1 MAKGGRLCLPF
12 AAPDPSPL
20 SLMKSSRLRCRLALL
35 ALCAFALGAARAGTP
50 PNIVVFIADD
60 LSWHDVKC
68 FGGPTDAQT
77 PNLDKLASQG
87 MKLTRFYSPAA
98 VCSPTRQALLT
109 GMYPVRNGAYPNHA
123 LVRDGVRS
131 LPGHLKE
138 LGYYSGCLGKTHFG
152 PRASYPFNVFSGMLG
167 EKEGKAGGGGEDADD
182 GDLDV
187 ASLEKL
193 IAGANGKPFFAYI
206 ATHEPHAPWN
216 KGPKNRFDPA
226 KLKIPPYMVDTPAT
240 RSSLADY
247 YAEVT
252 SLDDQVGAVMQ
263 ALEKTGHTNDTLFFF
278 FSEQG
283 SSMPHGKWTLYDPG
297 IRVAAIARWPGQVK
311 AGSESAALVQYVD
324 VAPTILAAAGA
335 DPAKIDTGCP
345 DANGSRAFDGRSFL
359 EVLQGKSDKLRE
371 VVFAEHTTRG
381 IIHGADLYATRAAFD
396 GRWKLILNLHSDALF
411 QNAISNGAVIRSWAK
426 AGREGNAF
434 AAAQAAR
441 YTKRPAVE
449 LYDLQKDPWELND
462 VAASPENA
470 AVLSRLRGQLEAW
483 MKQQGDQGDQTER
496 EAFRHQGGGPA
507 KAEAKEARAAEKAKR

>member
-1 MAKGGRLCLPF
+1 MNSIFSRRCLG
-12 AAPDPSPL
+12 
-20 SLMKSSRLRCRLALL
+20 
-35 ALCAFALGAARAGTP
+35 AFALFSLFVGAVSQAANP

-109 GMYPVRNGAYPNHA
+109 GMYPVRNGAYPNHSV
-123 LVRDGVRS
+123 VRDGVRS
-131 LPGHLKE
+131 LPGHLKA

-152 PRASYPFNVFSGMLG
+152 PRASFPFDVYSGMIG
-167 EKEGKAGGGGEDADD
+167 SKEGKEGGGGGEDADD

-187 ASLEKL
+187 GALEML
-193 IAGANGKPFFAYI
+193 IAGAKDKPFFAYI
-206 ATHEPHAPWN
+206 ATHEPHSPWS
-216 KGPKNRFDPA
+216 KGPKDRFDPA

-240 RSSLADY
+240 RRSLADY
-247 YAEVT
+247 YAEVAA
-252 SLDDQVGAVMQ
+252 LDDQVGAVML
-263 ALEKTGHTNDTLFFF
+263 ALEKTGHANDTLFFF

-297 IRVAAIARWPGQVK
+297 IRVAAIARWPGQIK
-311 AGSESAALVQYVD
+311 AGSESAALIQYVD
-324 VAPTILAAAGA
+324 VAPTLLAAAGA

-345 DANGSRAFDGRSFL
+345 DATGSRAFDGRSFL
-359 EVLQGKSDKLRE
+359 EVLQGKSDKLRD
-371 VVFAEHTTRG
+371 VVFAQHTTRG
-381 IIHGADLYATRAAFD
+381 IIRGADLYATRGAFD

-411 QNAISNGAVIRSWAK
+411 QNTISNGAVIHSWAK
-426 AGREGNAF
+426 EGRAGNAF

-449 LYDLQKDPWELND
+449 LYDLQNDPWELND
-462 VAASPENA
+462 VATSPGNA
-470 AVLSRLRGQLEAW
+470 EVINRLRAQLEAW
-483 MKQQGDQGDQTER
+483 MKQQGDKGDETER

-507 KAEAKEARAAEKAKR
+507 KAAAKEAKAAAKAKP